1 MYAAETVGTAGN
13 ALAVTLGGTL
23 TSTATVAAMAGGSAA
38 ATAIVGGYWKSNV
51 IAGQIGKIT
60 LGIQR

>member
-13 ALAVTLGGTL
+13 ALVVTLGGTL
-23 TSTATVAAMAGGSAA
+23 ASTATVTAMAGGSAA
-38 ATAIVGGYWKSNV
+38 ATAIVGGYWKSSV
-51 IAGQIGKIT
+51 IAGQIGKIS